1 MREVLNGF
9 PKFLEVSLPENNVS
23 SVFQLPKLTKNPPAY
38 RRVYK
43 ISVYK
48 KIPIR
53 PQAVSSI
60 LKMRC
65 VLSAPL
71 PIHVHDGIEFSAATN
86 FGKLAPTQTN
96 ANHWEIPNKRITMGG
111 IVDDWYAYG
120 GKLYWTVH
128 PGWFRTSVY
137 LCSRGWRTSNFF

>member
-71 PIHVHDGIEFSAATN
+71 LNIDNKAA
-86 FGKLAPTQTN
+86 
-96 ANHWEIPNKRITMGG
+96 
-111 IVDDWYAYG
+111 
-120 GKLYWTVH
+120 VH
-128 PGWFRTSVY
+128 PPFCPNPVSAQRK
-137 LCSRGWRTSNFF
+137 SRLS

>member
-71 PIHVHDGIEFSAATN
+71 S
-86 FGKLAPTQTN
+86 KLLC
-96 ANHWEIPNKRITMGG
+96 RVSGG
-111 IVDDWYAYG
+111 IV
-120 GKLYWTVH
+120 
-128 PGWFRTSVY
+128 PGDLRLFSGAGPRQGS
-137 LCSRGWRTSNFF
+137 LISG